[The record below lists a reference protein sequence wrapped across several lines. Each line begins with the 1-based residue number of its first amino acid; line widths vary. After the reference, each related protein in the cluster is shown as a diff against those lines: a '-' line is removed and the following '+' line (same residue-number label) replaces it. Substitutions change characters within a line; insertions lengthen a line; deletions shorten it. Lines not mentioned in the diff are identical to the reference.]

1 MDNFK
6 IYQFLGTFTNHL
18 KKYDLT
24 PTQLKVL
31 SQIGLQKELNG
42 SQSNLTITKI
52 SKDLGIVF
60 TTAQRCVEKLGS
72 GYSYKSARTNELI
85 TQEGCG
91 LVKHEKPNGGR
102 TGAISISTKGKR
114 FLGDVGSVLAD
125 YSSNSYKEGPVKGIN
140 A

>member
-1 MDNFK
+1 MVDTTVNNFK
-6 IYQFLGTFTNHL
+6 IYQFLDTFTNHL
-18 KKYDLT
+18 KPYGLT
-24 PTQLKVL
+24 PIQLKVL

-72 GYSYKSARTNELI
+72 GYSYKNARTNELI

-102 TGAISISTKGKR
+102 TGVISISAKGKR
-114 FLGDVGSVLAD
+114 FLKNVGSIISD
-125 YSSNSYKEGPVKGIN
+125 YGDE
-140 A
+140 

>member
-1 MDNFK
+1 MVDTTVNNFK
-6 IYQFLGTFTNHL
+6 IYQFLDTFTNHL
-18 KKYDLT
+18 KPYGLT
-24 PTQLKVL
+24 PIQLKVL

-60 TTAQRCVEKLGS
+60 TTAQQCVKKLGS
-72 GYSYKSARTNELI
+72 GYSYKNARTNELI

-102 TGAISISTKGKR
+102 TGVISISAKGNR
-114 FLGDVGSVLAD
+114 FLKDVGSIISD
-125 YSSNSYKEGPVKGIN
+125 YGDG
-140 A
+140 